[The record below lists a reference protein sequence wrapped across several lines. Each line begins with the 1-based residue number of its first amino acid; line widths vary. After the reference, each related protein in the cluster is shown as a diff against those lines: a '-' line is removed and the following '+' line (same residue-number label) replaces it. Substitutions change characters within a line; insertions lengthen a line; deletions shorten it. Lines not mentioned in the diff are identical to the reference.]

1 MKKKII
7 SLIVLM
13 LVIVTGT
20 CQAASYT
27 LPEKMANQLA
37 IGSGLKGTFSITTKG
52 EKFQT
57 PFLKAV
63 SDAEFSIRGISSD
76 KDFHYYVFQS
86 DEQENQS
93 CTGRTVS
100 AISEAI
106 WCRERSF
113 PFQPSDSIWKRCFPP
128 AARTDRHP
136 PLFQRSCPFPK
147 RNAGKN
153 GIRS

>member
-93 CTGRTVS
+93 AVS
-100 AISEAI
+100 ELYRKDGI
-106 WCRERSF
+106 CYFRSDMV
-113 PFQPSDSIWKRCFPP
+113 Q
-128 AARTDRHP
+128 
-136 PLFQRSCPFPK
+136 
-147 RNAGKN
+147 GK
-153 GIRS
+153 ILSLPTL